1 MGRLTTLGRNIL
13 IVDDAA
19 FMRMMIKDIASKNGF
34 NVVGEAQ
41 NGKEAVEM
49 YLKCKPDIVTMDITM
64 PEKDGISAVKDIM
77 SIDSSARIIM
87 CSAMGQQSLVM
98 EAIKAGARDFLVKP
112 FKAERVVE
120 AIEKALR

>member
-1 MGRLTTLGRNIL
+1 MGSKIL

-19 FMRMMIKDIASKNGF
+19 FMRMMIKDIVSKNDYE
-34 NVVGEAQ
+34 VVGEAQ
-41 NGKEAVEM
+41 NGLEAIAM
-49 YLKCKPDIVTMDITM
+49 YEQFKPDIVTMDITM

-77 SIDSSARIIM
+77 AIDPKAKIIM

-112 FKAERVVE
+112 FKADRV
-120 AIEKALR
+120 IQALDKVLGKG